1 MDIEFLTFEIAIGSK
16 ELCHLSGAFPDKI
29 LLDIVHQ
36 PNRFQIEMNKY
47 ILHIFD
53 WLQMN

>member
-1 MDIEFLTFEIAIGSK
+1 MDVEFLTLEIAIGSK

-53 WLQMN
+53 